1 VVGVG
6 EVSGVGPAALFYV
19 PPLVALSL
27 SGGVRH
33 ELLPVE
39 EDAVVQWTP
48 GFSRASRWSPVLLAC
63 ALGSLL
69 CFSSRSRPGC
79 FTSLLLAINRHV
91 VHCRPSS
98 VPVAGGTLDIVTSIH
113 RGLVG
118 LLRSTETASCRAMQ
132 DSGSPALYFAH
143 FTSVALRFGGPA

>member
-1 VVGVG
+1 MDAGFQSRFALIAILSRLRPG
-6 EVSGVGPAALFYV
+6 FFAALLF
-19 PPLVALSL
+19 AL
-27 SGGVRH
+27 
-33 ELLPVE
+33 
-39 EDAVVQWTP
+39 A
-48 GFSRASRWSPVLLAC
+48 
-63 ALGSLL
+63 
-69 CFSSRSRPGC
+69 PGC